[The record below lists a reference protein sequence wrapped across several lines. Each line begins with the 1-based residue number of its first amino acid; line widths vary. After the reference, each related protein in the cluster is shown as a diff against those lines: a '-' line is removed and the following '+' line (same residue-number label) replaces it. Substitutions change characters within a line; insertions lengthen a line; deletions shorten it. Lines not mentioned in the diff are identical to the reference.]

1 MFKYIVLLIVLFV
14 SILFYLKNTRSV
26 ILELNGKQYKI
37 SAKRNALIQK
47 AQQGDIK
54 AQYEIITEYYQAF
67 PRPKQFIPEL
77 CFAFTQE
84 LAQKEQ
90 DLGVLTELGDMYFE
104 GVGTPRD
111 PKQAAAMYK
120 RAIELYDNPTP
131 GLYIPEKSAQYRQF
145 LQDTLSKYQTGK

>member
-1 MFKYIVLLIVLFV
+1 MSKYIVLLIVLFAG
-14 SILFYLKNTRSV
+14 ILLFLKNFQPVT
-26 ILELNGKQYKI
+26 LEVNGKQYKI
-37 SAKRNALIQK
+37 SAKRKNLIQK

-54 AQYEIITEYYQAF
+54 AQYEIITEYYQAL

-77 CFAFTQE
+77 CFTFTQE

-90 DLGVLTELGDMYFE
+90 DLGVLTELGDLYFE

-111 PKQAAAMYK
+111 SKQAAAMYK

-131 GLYIPEKSAQYRQF
+131 GLYIPEKSAKYRQF
-145 LQDTLSKYQTGK
+145 LQDTLSKYETGK